1 MSIIFNSVLLDI
13 CYRRRTLG
21 KQSQQRRSTVYIYS
35 WIDRL
40 IDNLNLY
47 SASMFK
53 KTSNALCALVE
64 REQNGF

>member
-47 SASMFK
+47 SASMLK
-53 KTSNALCALVE
+53 NL
-64 REQNGF
+64 